1 MLFLFLII
9 VASYLAKRSKLLL
22 FVSFPVYY
30 LKYFYSEFWVWVFRN
45 IHFRKIHS
53 FKDIKK
59 MLKKEKWEEIL
70 GKRSWIKKPPFCDIF
85 SDSYITAHILSSNC
99 NCHRN
104 LIMWITGY
112 LAHTTMFFIQLK
124 KRNMFEKNIL
134 FTQTLQKKPR

>member
-22 FVSFPVYY
+22 FLSFPVYY

-70 GKRSWIKKPPFCDIF
+70 SKTSWIKKPPFCDIF
-85 SDSYITAHILSSNC
+85 SGSYISAHILSSNC

-112 LAHTTMFFIQLK
+112 LTHTTMFFIQLK
-124 KRNMFEKNIL
+124 KRNMFENNI
-134 FTQTLQKKPR
+134 FTQTLQKNPR